1 MPLIRK
7 DPPAG
12 APPKT
17 PGQVIADL
25 ASGSADRRWAAARS
39 AASEPGG
46 IEALGR
52 ALAVEANPRVRD
64 AILTALARTGSA
76 EAVDAVLPHLRSD
89 NASLR
94 TAALDT
100 LRAMPRALAPHLA
113 GLLRDQDSDVRLLA
127 CDLARNPAI
136 AGSADLLCDL
146 LAREPSANV
155 CAAAVEVLAEIGEEG
170 ALPALAQCATRF
182 PADPFLAFAV
192 EIATQRILSQPP
204 GRP

>member
-7 DPPAG
+7 DPPAN
-12 APPKT
+12 APPKG
-17 PGQVIADL
+17 PGPAIADL
-25 ASGSADRRWAAARS
+25 ASNSVDRRWAAARS

-52 ALAVEANPRVRD
+52 ALAVEANPRVRE
-64 AILTALARTGSA
+64 AILTALARAGSA

-89 NASLR
+89 HAGLR

-100 LRAMPRALAPHLA
+100 LRAMPKALAPHLA

-127 CDLARNPAI
+127 CDLARDPAI
-136 AGSADLLCDL
+136 AGAADLLCDL
-146 LAREPSANV
+146 LACDPSANV
-155 CAAAVEVLAEIGEEG
+155 CAAAVEVLAEIGEEA

-192 EIATQRILSQPP
+192 EMATQQILSQPP